1 MLLDFPQPR
10 FQALFPLPPFVIGRK
25 TLFAAGHITTQNL
38 CGNMRTLESK
48 TQPSVWFYTVIEHLI
63 KKGLHFFEQR
73 EMFKSVGCDWESLIV
88 TEKVSIFFFP
98 LWFDG
103 CVKYGQSVVELII
116 WEFTCHCQRHSDTY
130 DGHFFYWSLFV
141 SLFFSILNLASYW
154 RKESV
159 HWSSSCSLQA
169 LSIVL
174 AQVLW
179 RNHFILW
186 QWDFWGSSL
195 SW

>member
-63 KKGLHFFEQR
+63 KKDYISSNR
-73 EMFKSVGCDWESLIV
+73 EICSSQLVV
-88 TEKVSIFFFP
+88 TERVW

-116 WEFTCHCQRHSDTY
+116 WQFTCHCQRHSDTY

-159 HWSSSCSLQA
+159 HWSSNCSLQA
-169 LSIVL
+169 SNIVL
-174 AQVLW
+174 AQLLW